1 MAIWDTLRATHFG
14 HDDHGV
20 SMGKFSGTNLTCIR
34 GERRVFQGLDF
45 SIEDGGVLVLTG
57 PNGSGKSS
65 LLRLM
70 AGLITPAEG
79 TLTWNGE
86 ATSEDPESHGGRLH
100 YVGHLDAV
108 KPMLSVAE
116 NVSFWAS
123 LRVADKALKDLVPS
137 ALDAFGISHL
147 ADVPG
152 RFLSAGQKRRVNLAR
167 IAAAPAPV
175 WLLDE
180 PTTALDRATIE
191 GLEKLISRHRMS
203 GGMVVVSTHSDLNL
217 GAAQNL
223 DLATCITSPMAEQ
236 VAQ

>member
-1 MAIWDTLRATHFG
+1 
-14 HDDHGV
+14 
-20 SMGKFSGTNLTCIR
+20 MGKFSGTNLTCIR
-34 GERRVFQGLDF
+34 GERRVFSGLDF
-45 SIEDGGVLVLTG
+45 SIEDGGALVLTG

-70 AGLITPAEG
+70 AGLLTPAEG
-79 TLTWNGE
+79 ALTWNGE

-123 LRVADKALKDLVPS
+123 LRVADKGLKDLVAG
-137 ALDAFGISHL
+137 ALDAFGILHL

-167 IAAAPAPV
+167 IAAAPAPL

-180 PTTALDRATIE
+180 PTTALDRATIKD
-191 GLEKLISRHRMS
+191 LERLVASHRTA
-203 GGMVVVSTHSDLNL
+203 GGMVIISTHSDLRLNP
-217 GAAQNL
+217 AENL
-223 DLATCITSPMAEQ
+223 DLATCTTRPLTEQ
-236 VAQ
+236 LAQ